1 MQKEPK
7 FKIGNI
13 VRHKATQRHSSRK
26 MLIMAVGFL
35 KTNDGETIIY
45 QVSAEK
51 ESYAPRDDSFFRTI
65 MEEVEL
71 ELFDN

>member
-26 MLIMAVGFL
+26 MLIMAV
-35 KTNDGETIIY
+35 KT
-45 QVSAEK
+45 
-51 ESYAPRDDSFFRTI
+51 
-65 MEEVEL
+65 
-71 ELFDN
+71 

>member
-26 MLIMAVGFL
+26 MLIMAVYKLNF
-35 KTNDGETIIY
+35 KSII
-45 QVSAEK
+45 
-51 ESYAPRDDSFFRTI
+51 I
-65 MEEVEL
+65 
-71 ELFDN
+71 